1 VAIPHARPEQGV
13 RSLSMSLLK
22 LDEAVDFAPDKP
34 VRLIIILAAVDN
46 DSHLRA
52 LIQLTQLLNDPANIE
67 EIVSTSDKSVLMEYV
82 HKYSKEEAE

>member
-1 VAIPHARPEQGV
+1 
-13 RSLSMSLLK
+13 M
-22 LDEAVDFAPDKP
+22 DFAPDKP

-52 LIQLTQLLNDPANIE
+52 LIQLTQLLNEPANIE
-67 EIVSTSDKSVLMEYV
+67 EILSTSDKSVLMEYV